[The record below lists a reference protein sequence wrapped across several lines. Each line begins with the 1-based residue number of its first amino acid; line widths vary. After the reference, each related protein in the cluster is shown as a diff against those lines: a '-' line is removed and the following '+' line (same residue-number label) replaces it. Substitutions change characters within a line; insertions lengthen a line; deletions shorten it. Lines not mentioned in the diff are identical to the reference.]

1 MSALALLAFASAA
14 FVGAHLLMSHPL
26 RAGLV
31 AKLGDRGFL
40 GAYSLISV
48 VTLGAMVHFYHGA
61 KAAAPDPLWSSGNVG
76 WWAATLLMWLGSI
89 LFVGSLRRNPAFPRG
104 GAPMSRASTPVG
116 VFRITRHPMLWG
128 FILWATTHAIVAPTP
143 PGLVLVAAIF
153 ILSLGG
159 AIGQDAK
166 KERLIGAPW
175 KEWEARTSVVPFG
188 KGLALPGWF
197 ALIGGTLLFLFA
209 TFAHGAIGAGPWRWL
224 G

>member
-1 MSALALLAFASAA
+1 MTPLASLALASAA
-14 FVGAHLLMSHPL
+14 FVGSHFAMSHPL
-26 RAGLV
+26 RAGMV
-31 AKLGDRGFL
+31 ARLGERGFL
-40 GAYSLISV
+40 AVYSLVS
-48 VTLGAMVHFYHGA
+48 F
-61 KAAAPDPLWSSGNVG
+61 
-76 WWAATLLMWLGSI
+76 ATLIWMSNAFRAAHRGAAFLWDPGNAGWIVGTLLLWLGTI

-104 GAPMSRASTPVG
+104 GASMSRASTPVG

>member
-1 MSALALLAFASAA
+1 MTPLLSLAIASTA
-14 FVGAHLLMSHPL
+14 FVGSHFAMSHPL
-26 RAGLV
+26 RAAMV
-31 AKLGDRGFL
+31 ARLGERGFL
-40 GAYSLISV
+40 GVYSLVS
-48 VTLGAMVHFYHGA
+48 F
-61 KAAAPDPLWSSGNVG
+61 
-76 WWAATLLMWLGSI
+76 ATLIWMVVAFRAAHRAVAFLWDAGNAGWIVGTLLLWLGTI
-89 LFVGSLRRNPAFPRG
+89 LLIGSFRRNPAFPRA

-128 FILWATTHAIVAPTP
+128 FILWAATHAIVAPTQ

-175 KEWEARTSVVPFG
+175 KEWEAKTSFVPFG
-188 KGLALPGWF
+188 KGLASPGWF
-197 ALIGGTLLFLFA
+197 AYLGGTALFLFA